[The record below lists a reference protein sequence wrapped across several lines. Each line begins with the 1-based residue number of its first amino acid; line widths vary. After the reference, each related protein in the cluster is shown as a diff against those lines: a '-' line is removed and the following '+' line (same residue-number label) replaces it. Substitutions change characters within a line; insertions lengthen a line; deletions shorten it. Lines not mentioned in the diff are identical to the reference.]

1 MFRHGPRL
9 KGKKKELEEDEN
21 APTHSAK
28 RPKMSTETDV
38 RRLFIYI
45 YISGNNI
52 FLKFI
57 RGISNVPSS
66 VQSLSL

>member
-1 MFRHGPRL
+1 MKVRQKMRCFLITVFTEVFRHGPRL

-21 APTHSAK
+21 SPRHSAK

-45 YISGNNI
+45 YQAITY
-52 FLKFI
+52 F
-57 RGISNVPSS
+57 
-66 VQSLSL
+66 